1 MNCRLEIGRL
11 LKFQAFRMVLL
22 IGFGLNFVWILF
34 CDFVAFDFDWLV
46 VFGWLALVFRD
57 LIWLVGGLI
66 LVSMLFAGS

>member
-1 MNCRLEIGRL
+1 
-11 LKFQAFRMVLL
+11 MVLL
-22 IGFGLNFVWILF
+22 IVFGLNFVWILF